1 MITAVNTVSPKE
13 FGLPSGTIL
22 EDNGQGGVILVINR
36 KSRLIMAD
44 GRKIVAKLQKVRK
57 ARPGAI
63 VAIRTTAP
71 VCGKTRLYLEE
82 NNIGV
87 I

>member
-1 MITAVNTVSPKE
+1 MTTGNTVNPKE
-13 FGLPSGTIL
+13 FGLPTGTIL
-22 EDNGQGGVILVINR
+22 EYDGQGRLVLVIDR

-44 GRKIVAKLQKVRK
+44 GRKIVAKLEKIRRI
-57 ARPGAI
+57 RPGI
-63 VAIRTTAP
+63 ILDLQTTAP
-71 VCGKTRLYLEE
+71 VCSKTKVFLEE

>member
-1 MITAVNTVSPKE
+1 MIAAKTVNPKE
-13 FGLPSGTIL
+13 FGLPVGTIL
-22 EDNGQGGVILVINR
+22 EENGQGHMVLVINR

-44 GRKIVAKLQKVRK
+44 GRRIIAKVETIRK
-57 ARPGAI
+57 ARPGTI
-63 VAIRTTAP
+63 LDLRTTAP
-71 VCGKTRLYLEE
+71 VCSKTRLYLQE